1 MFKAHSGERNINPS
15 ISEHPWQ
22 ISWEWMVD
30 IQFEHYITG
39 DTAFGVDRLG
49 VIVLWNKAAENSLGF
64 PASRALGKK
73 CWELL
78 SGQDQNGNR
87 YCCEHCP
94 LREMNSLHEP
104 VHGFRRTFKT
114 ASKQTRQFD
123 VSWLTVIDEP
133 GNEMLLHICR
143 PEVEQRDTG
152 IDLAPG
158 LNPVLNELGTLS
170 ERETEILKLLAQKV
184 STRNI
189 AASMSISTRTVR
201 THIQHL
207 MYKLRVHKRRDA
219 IEVARRLKLI

>member
-1 MFKAHSGERNINPS
+1 MFETHSGEKNINPYV
-15 ISEHPWQ
+15 SENPCQ
-22 ISWEWMVD
+22 IAWEGMVD
-30 IQFEHYITG
+30 IQSEHYITG

-49 VIVLWNKAAENSLGF
+49 VIVLWNRAAEDSLGF
-64 PASRALGKK
+64 PASKALGQK

-94 LREMNSLHEP
+94 LREMNFRHEP

-143 PEVEQRDTG
+143 PDIKQLDAG
-152 IDLAPG
+152 NDFAADLK
-158 LNPVLNELGTLS
+158 PVLDELGTLS
-170 ERETEILKLLAQKV
+170 QRETEILKLLAEKV
-184 STRNI
+184 STQNI

-207 MYKLRVHKRRDA
+207 MYKLRVHKRREA
-219 IEVARRLKLI
+219 IEVAKHLKLI

>member
-1 MFKAHSGERNINPS
+1 MDIQ
-15 ISEHPWQ
+15 SEHY
-22 ISWEWMVD
+22 V
-30 IQFEHYITG
+30 TG
-39 DTAFGVDRLG
+39 DTAFGVDRHG
-49 VIVLWNKAAENSLGF
+49 VIVLWNKAAEDSLGF
-64 PASRALGKK
+64 SASRALGQK

-94 LREMNSLHEP
+94 LREMNFRHEP

-123 VSWLTVIDEP
+123 VSWLTIIDEP

-143 PEVEQRDTG
+143 PEMKQQDVG
-152 IDLAPG
+152 NDLVPG
-158 LNPVLNELGTLS
+158 LDPISNELGNLS

-184 STRNI
+184 STRDI

-207 MYKLRVHKRRDA
+207 MYKLRVHKRREA
-219 IEVARRLKLI
+219 IEVARRLELI

>member
-1 MFKAHSGERNINPS
+1 M
-15 ISEHPWQ
+15 
-22 ISWEWMVD
+22 D
-30 IQFEHYITG
+30 IQPEHYVTG

-49 VIVLWNKAAENSLGF
+49 VIVLWNKAAEDSLGF
-64 PASRALGKK
+64 PASRALGQK

-78 SGQDQNGNR
+78 SGEDQNGNR

-94 LREMNSLHEP
+94 LREMNFRHEP

-114 ASKQTRQFD
+114 ASRESRQFD

-133 GNEMLLHICR
+133 GDEMLLHICR
-143 PEVEQRDTG
+143 PEMKHQDAVNDF
-152 IDLAPG
+152 APDMDP
-158 LNPVLNELGTLS
+158 LLNELGTLS

-184 STRNI
+184 STRDI
-189 AASMSISTRTVR
+189 ATSISISTRTVR

-207 MYKLRVHKRRDA
+207 MYKLRVHKRREA

>member
-1 MFKAHSGERNINPS
+1 M
-15 ISEHPWQ
+15 
-22 ISWEWMVD
+22 D

-39 DTAFGVDRLG
+39 DTAFGVDRHG

-64 PASRALGKK
+64 PASKALGQK

-78 SGQDQNGNR
+78 SGEDQNGNR

-94 LREMNSLHEP
+94 LREMNSRHEP

-123 VSWLTVIDEP
+123 VSWLTVVDEP
-133 GNEMLLHICR
+133 GHEMLLHICR
-143 PEVEQRDTG
+143 PEISHHDAVNG
-152 IDLAPG
+152 PAPEV
-158 LNPVLNELGTLS
+158 NPVLDELGTLS
-170 ERETEILKLLAQKV
+170 QRETEILKQLADKV
-184 STRNI
+184 GTRDI
-189 AASMSISTRTVR
+189 AANMSISVRTVR

-219 IEVARRLKLI
+219 IEVARRLNLI

>member
-1 MFKAHSGERNINPS
+1 MDIHS
-15 ISEHPWQ
+15 
-22 ISWEWMVD
+22 
-30 IQFEHYITG
+30 EHYITG
-39 DTAFGVDRLG
+39 DTAFGVDRTG
-49 VIVLWNKAAENSLGF
+49 KIVLWNKAAEDSLGF
-64 PASRALGKK
+64 PASRALGQK

-78 SGQDQNGNR
+78 SGQDQDGNR

-94 LREMNSLHEP
+94 LREMNFRHEP

-133 GNEMLLHICR
+133 GNEVLLHICR
-143 PEVEQRDTG
+143 PEVKHQDAS
-152 IDLAPG
+152 IDLGPG
-158 LNPVLNELGTLS
+158 LNPVLTELGTLS
-170 ERETEILKLLAQKV
+170 EREAEILKLLAKKV
-184 STRNI
+184 STRDI

-207 MYKLRVHKRRDA
+207 MYKLRVHKRREA